1 MQLSG
6 YLVCA
11 MRAMLLLMMSR
22 IRAVDMSNDGH
33 NLTLNFVV
41 LAGRIAHGRP
51 VSVRS
56 RVIMSINMGRS
67 RCHLK
72 VYLKCM
78 GGSILDPCG
87 IHFPQRVARFIEKEL
102 DTNLYSSRIT

>member
-1 MQLSG
+1 
-6 YLVCA
+6 
-11 MRAMLLLMMSR
+11 MLLLLPSG

-33 NLTLNFVV
+33 NLTLYFLV

-72 VYLKCM
+72 VYLNGL

-87 IHFPQRVARFIEKEL
+87 IHFPLRVARL
-102 DTNLYSSRIT
+102 L